1 MFIDTENT
9 FRPERL
15 KSIADRFN
23 LDHDAMLNN
32 VIFVRAYTSE
42 HQFELLDGVAAKF
55 HEEAGVFKLLVCFS
69 SLLFLKNIIVSFFL
83 SFLFFSLKTLYS
95 FRCCENVV
103 SFRLTF
109 PQIFFWIFFKLGK
122 YENHAKIF

>member
-1 MFIDTENT
+1 MTAQLPGENGYTGGKVMFIDTENT

-42 HQFELLDGVAAKF
+42 HQFEILDGVAAKF
-55 HEEAGVFKLLVCFS
+55 HEEAGVFKLLV
-69 SLLFLKNIIVSFFL
+69 SLMYSVLIVNL
-83 SFLFFSLKTLYS
+83 SAPLTDVTITL
-95 FRCCENVV
+95 
-103 SFRLTF
+103 
-109 PQIFFWIFFKLGK
+109 
-122 YENHAKIF
+122 

>member
-1 MFIDTENT
+1 MTAQLPGENGYTGGKVMFIDTENT

-42 HQFELLDGVAAKF
+42 HQFEILDGVAAKF
-55 HEEAGVFKLLVCFS
+55 HEEAGVFKLLVSSFS
-69 SLLFLKNIIVSFFL
+69 SLIFVL
-83 SFLFFSLKTLYS
+83 SFLIYS
-95 FRCCENVV
+95 
-103 SFRLTF
+103 
-109 PQIFFWIFFKLGK
+109 
-122 YENHAKIF
+122 

>member
-69 SLLFLKNIIVSFFL
+69 SLLFLKNIIVSRHRAKFL
-83 SFLFFSLKTLYS
+83 RAYSLPINLNQ
-95 FRCCENVV
+95 F
-103 SFRLTF
+103 
-109 PQIFFWIFFKLGK
+109 
-122 YENHAKIF
+122 

>member
-1 MFIDTENT
+1 VFLSNFTKKSLKINWNVYFYDLSLINFHLVTAQLPGENGYSGGKVMFIDTENT

-23 LDHDAMLNN
+23 LDHEAMLNN

-55 HEEAGVFKLLVCFS
+55 HEEAGVFKLLV
-69 SLLFLKNIIVSFFL
+69 
-83 SFLFFSLKTLYS
+83 
-95 FRCCENVV
+95 
-103 SFRLTF
+103 
-109 PQIFFWIFFKLGK
+109 
-122 YENHAKIF
+122 